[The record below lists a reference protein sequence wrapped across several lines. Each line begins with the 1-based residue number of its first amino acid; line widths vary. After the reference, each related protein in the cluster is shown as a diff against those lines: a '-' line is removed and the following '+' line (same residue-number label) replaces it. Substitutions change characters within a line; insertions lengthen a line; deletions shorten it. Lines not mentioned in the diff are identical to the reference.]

1 MANTSSAKKAIR
13 VTERKT
19 VINLRKK
26 RAYKQASKDVSKSL
40 LGKGKKTNTPE
51 LLSEAYKKID
61 KAAKRNIIHK
71 NTASRY
77 KSNLAKSVNNK

>member
-19 VINLRKK
+19 VINLRAK
-26 RAYKQASKDVSKSL
+26 RAFKQSRKNVLKAILDDSN
-40 LGKGKKTNTPE
+40 TNTAE
-51 LLSEAYKKID
+51 LLSDAFKKID

-71 NTASRY
+71 NTAARY
-77 KSNLAKSVNNK
+77 KSSLSKAVAGK

>member
-13 VTERKT
+13 VSHRKS
-19 VINLRKK
+19 VINLRSK
-26 RAYKQASKDVSKSL
+26 RAYKKASKDVMKAVS
-40 LGKGKKTNTPE
+40 GKGRKGSE
-51 LLSEAYKKID
+51 VLLAEAYKTID

-77 KSNLAKSVNNK
+77 KAKLARSVKSK